1 MGEFAKKIDGLK
13 STSWRVED
21 KYFLFVI
28 DILIQFEL
36 QTHIATFW
44 QKDRQKKSCFV

>member
-1 MGEFAKKIDGLK
+1 
-13 STSWRVED
+13 VED

-44 QKDRQKKSCFV
+44 QKDRQKKKSLCLKKGRKK